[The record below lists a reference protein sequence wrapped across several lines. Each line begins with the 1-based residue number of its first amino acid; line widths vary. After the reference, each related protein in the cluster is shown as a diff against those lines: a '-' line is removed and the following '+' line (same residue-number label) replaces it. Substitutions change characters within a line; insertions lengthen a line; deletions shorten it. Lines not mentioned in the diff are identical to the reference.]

1 MAERIAVFIDGANLH
16 YTTKA
21 LGFEIDFERLLAE
34 FAKRGS
40 LLRAYWRDEARRGRH
55 LSRSRSDERS
65 RQVDHCRC
73 GGPRVGRA
81 LSSPSEQVA
90 S

>member
-40 LLRAYWRDEARRGRH
+40 LLRA
-55 LSRSRSDERS
+55 
-65 RQVDHCRC
+65 
-73 GGPRVGRA
+73 
-81 LSSPSEQVA
+81 
-90 S
+90 